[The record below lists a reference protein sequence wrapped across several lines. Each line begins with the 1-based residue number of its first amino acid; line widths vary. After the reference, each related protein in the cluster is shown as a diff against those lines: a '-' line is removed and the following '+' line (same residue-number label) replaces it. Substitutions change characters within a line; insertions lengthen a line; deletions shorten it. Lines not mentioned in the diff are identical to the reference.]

1 MQVSKRQPNDA
12 SAKNKFTECSKIVKR
27 LAFERAISSDVVDKT
42 LAELHADLEFISASK
57 IYSPLIRLINA

>member
-1 MQVSKRQPNDA
+1 MLFVQVSKRQPNDA

-42 LAELHADLEFISASK
+42 LVELHADLEFISTS
-57 IYSPLIRLINA
+57 